1 MSTYSPNLRLELI
14 TSGTQAGAWGNTT
27 NTNLG
32 SLLDPAISGYAPV
45 TIASAAQAFTA
56 LYGAADEARNAIIE
70 LTGAY
75 VGDFAVYAPPS
86 PKTYI
91 IYNSTSYNA
100 TIYNSTVLGNT
111 TAAGG
116 GVLIKAG
123 ATTAVWSDGTS
134 FALQFSSQTLYPIGS
149 IYINAVDSTN
159 PSVLFGFGTWVAF
172 GGGLVPVGYLS
183 GSALPFGTPGA
194 AGGFADSVVVDHTHT
209 QVAHT
214 HTGTTAAAGD
224 HQHYMFANQDRDYN
238 LFSSPNSAVTY
249 MKSGGGNSQY
259 TLSAYSGG
267 NAGQTGGLTQLTGSH
282 SHSFTTAATTPT
294 NNNTGISGTNRNYQP
309 YITVYMWRRTA

>member
-32 SLLDPAISGYAPV
+32 SLLDPAISGFVAVAV
-45 TIASAAQAFTA
+45 TSAAQAFTA

-70 LTGAY
+70 LNEVYA
-75 VGDFAVYAPPS
+75 GDFAVYAPPS

-149 IYINAVDSTN
+149 IYINADDSTN
-159 PSVLFGFGTWVAF
+159 PSTLFGFGTWVTF
-172 GGGLVPVGYLS
+172 GGGQVPVGYLS
-183 GSALPFGTPGA
+183 GSALPFGT
-194 AGGFADSVVVDHTHT
+194 GGTVGGSADTVVVTHTHT

-214 HTGTTAAAGD
+214 HTGTTAAAGS
-224 HQHYMFANQDRDYN
+224 HTHN
-238 LFSSPNSAVTY
+238 LNTTAVFNTED
-249 MKSGGGNSQY
+249 NSQVPVNSI
-259 TLSAYSGG
+259 TGDN
-267 NAGQTGGLTQLTGSH
+267 NAPALAAQAGLQAINFLTTAPAH
-282 SHSFTTAATTPT
+282 THTFTTDAATPT
-294 NNNTGISGTNRNYQP
+294 NNSEGVTGVNQNYQP